1 MPRWLCQCCP
11 PSEFLSASS
20 PPPSVFSLCPSPS
33 LPSYRLSLF
42 FSLSALPRHPFLFT
56 PSVLLPAA
64 SGSLLLFLSFL
75 NFCYFSLFVAVSSVF
90 CYLHPSFSIAFLM
103 PYDGFVCQLASA
115 NPWPQY
121 TTIFPSPVSA
131 LQTSL
136 VHLHYTHYT
145 IAHSESLLIFPCL
158 PYQTFLRSF
167 LSLRISLTEPLSCL
181 ISTVALNSLQIRVTE
196 QNRKT
201 AWSDIFY
208 Y

>member
-33 LPSYRLSLF
+33 LPSYHLSLF

-90 CYLHPSFSIAFLM
+90 CYLHPSFSVAFLM

-136 VHLHYTHYT
+136 VHLR
-145 IAHSESLLIFPCL
+145 AASLH
-158 PYQTFLRSF
+158 TD
-167 LSLRISLTEPLSCL
+167 SLYYS
-181 ISTVALNSLQIRVTE
+181 AL
-196 QNRKT
+196 
-201 AWSDIFY
+201 
-208 Y
+208 